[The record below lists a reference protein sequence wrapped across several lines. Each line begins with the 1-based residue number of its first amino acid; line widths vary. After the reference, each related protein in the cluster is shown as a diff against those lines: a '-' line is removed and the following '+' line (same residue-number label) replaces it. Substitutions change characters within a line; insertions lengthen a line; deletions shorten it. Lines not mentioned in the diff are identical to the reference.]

1 MAKKLN
7 AVIAEKLKQYG
18 FDHTAAWDCHGTW
31 VVYHNVLEKI
41 AVQEGIQFNPLI
53 VHSSDQNNVAIEAT
67 GTMVLKDQKEVEI
80 LKQSSI
86 GEASPKNCKNAYPW
100 AMAEKRAKDR
110 VILKLIGLSGLVYSE
125 EEAYDIKASGKG
137 VWEKTETVS
146 TKPITIDY
154 QPLGIIS
161 SLIVQTNTDLDR
173 FLKYMQVSCIDE
185 IVDTDKAITML
196 KQKLAENDNS

>member
-1 MAKKLN
+1 MVKKLN

-53 VHSSDQNNVAIEAT
+53 VHSGDQNNVAIEAT
-67 GTMVLKDQKEVEI
+67 GTMEIKDNEI
-80 LKQSSI
+80 LIQSSI

-137 VWEKTETVS
+137 VWEKPQIVS
-146 TKPITIDY
+146 TKASRKDY

-161 SLIVQTNTDLDR
+161 ALLVQTNTDLDR
-173 FLKYMQVSCIDE
+173 FLKYMNVTCIDE
-185 IVDTDKAITML
+185 IVDTNKAITML
-196 KQKLAENDNS
+196 KQKLDKNDNS